1 MARTQKS
8 VSDKEKELLTTIAD
22 AKLKLEKLQQKQK
35 LEIGTLACKHGLNQF
50 SVSELDKA
58 FKNLSSQLS
67 HGK

>member
-35 LEIGTLACKHGLNQF
+35 LN
-50 SVSELDKA
+50 S
-58 FKNLSSQLS
+58 
-67 HGK
+67 